1 MITLIDKNKVVIGGE
16 TNQNDRFISPTIMTN
31 VTKDDRIMQEEI
43 FGPILPLV
51 NVKDVKEA
59 IEFINER
66 YSLNSIKIKLNVF
79 FFKLFFCN
87 S

>member
-31 VTKDDRIMQEEI
+31 VTKDDRVMQEEI
-43 FGPILPLV
+43 FGPILPIV
-51 NVKDVKEA
+51 NVKSVKEA

-66 YSLNSIKIKLNVF
+66 YSLNLKKIKCF
-79 FFKLFFCN
+79 LF
-87 S
+87 